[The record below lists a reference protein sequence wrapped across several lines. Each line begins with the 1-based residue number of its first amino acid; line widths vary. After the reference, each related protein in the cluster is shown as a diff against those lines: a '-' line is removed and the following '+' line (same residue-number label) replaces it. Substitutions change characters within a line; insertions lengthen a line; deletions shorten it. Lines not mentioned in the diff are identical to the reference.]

1 MKLMLDVKEFMK
13 KPEGGEVGN
22 INNRIIKY
30 PVDISLKEL
39 AKNIAKGKAFTPA
52 YFQENEGAVKRQKS
66 YWHSQQVVALD
77 FDEGVTLEEAVNL
90 FSDKAVFIYKTFSH
104 TAHRHKFRVVFALDK
119 PTYSIEALEK
129 LLNRLLVAYPAA
141 DKQCKDSTRLFY
153 GGTEIIEFNY
163 NNRIKVTDFNDRVSG
178 RTKEGELIYP
188 VKNLKQ
194 SKTALIPKADSK
206 SYSNKNKAKNIEL
219 IRQKNLNELHRRI
232 NAEPREVNNNF
243 EMMDYLKQQDL
254 RLFLGI
260 EHSGSFID
268 VFHDESK
275 PSAGIFLSS
284 KDNGH
289 QLYKCHSDSHP
300 YVGTIFHIA
309 QSLLGCSM
317 GETRNFLMKVY
328 RVNLVEN
335 ETQQKLRIEI
345 DCYKELLQSEDLEEL
360 YPNFYKLF
368 SRYNY
373 FSDLYVILDL
383 VKEHLPAGDDPRLLF
398 HHSLETIAKKLGR
411 STSSTH
417 TRINIFAF
425 FKLVTKLE
433 SHEVPPQLLE
443 IQQAS
448 KQKKRHKYRNSTYE
462 LPLHNYDFFSELE
475 KMSIIWLE
483 KGCTTNSMNYEGVL
497 RNFGLEE
504 ADRTFPQ
511 DKGRN
516 ITKLGEHVT
525 KIITMS
531 TMQLIEK
538 YGFTTEQEIL
548 DTVQLYFKGQNKFK
562 KKQFKICMGEMIE
575 GYDLER
581 IRLNKGLKIELDIDS
596 KGFSYIIR
604 QKKYVEEGKETPRS
618 LNYSEILD

>member
-13 KPEGGEVGN
+13 KPEGREVGN

-39 AKNIAKGKAFTPA
+39 AKNIAKGKTFTPA
-52 YFQENEGAVKRQKS
+52 YFQEKGGIVKRQKLC
-66 YWHSQQVVALD
+66 WHSQQVVALD

-119 PTYSIEALEK
+119 PTYSVNAVEG
-129 LLNRLLVAYPAA
+129 LLKRLLIAYPAA
-141 DKQCKDSTRLFY
+141 DRSCKDCTRLFY
-153 GGTEIIEFNY
+153 GGTEIIELNY
-163 NNRIKVTDFNDRVSG
+163 NNRIKITDFDDRVSDK
-178 RTKEGELIYP
+178 TKQGQLIYP
-188 VKNLKQ
+188 VEKPKQ
-194 SKTALIPKADSK
+194 PKAGQVTKADSK
-206 SYSNKNKAKNIEL
+206 SSTNKNIAKNIEL
-219 IRQKNLNELHRRI
+219 IKHKNLNELHRRI
-232 NAEPREVNNNF
+232 NAEPKVVNNNF

-275 PSAGIFLSS
+275 PSAGIFLSN

-411 STSSTH
+411 STSATH

-433 SHEVPPQLLE
+433 SHEVPFQLLE

-448 KQKKRHKYRNSTYE
+448 KQKKRYKYRNSTYE
-462 LPLHNYDFFSELE
+462 LPLHNYDFFRKLE
-475 KMSIIWLE
+475 EMSIIWLE

-497 RNFGLEE
+497 RNFGVEE
-504 ADRTFPQ
+504 ADRIFPQ
-511 DKGRN
+511 DKGRT
-516 ITKLGEHVT
+516 ITKLGEDVT
-525 KIITMS
+525 KIIVIS
-531 TMQLIEK
+531 TMQLIKK

-548 DTVQLYFKGQNKFK
+548 ETVQLYFKGQNKFK

-581 IRLNKGLKIELDIDS
+581 IRLNKDLKMELDIDS
-596 KGFSYIIR
+596 KGFGYIFR
-604 QKKYVEEGKETPRS
+604 QKKYIEEGKETPRS